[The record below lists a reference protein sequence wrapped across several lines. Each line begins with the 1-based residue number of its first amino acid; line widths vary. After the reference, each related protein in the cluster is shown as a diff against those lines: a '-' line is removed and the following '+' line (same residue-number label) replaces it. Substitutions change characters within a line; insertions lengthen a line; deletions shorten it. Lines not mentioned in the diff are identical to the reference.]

1 MYRFLCCLMLIALPE
16 LLHAAE
22 GDVIHVYN
30 WNDYIAPQVLADFEK
45 QTGIKVDYK
54 TFSAAEELDQAM
66 ANGEA
71 FDIVVPSNDS
81 LPGLIK
87 DGKLQPLDKARLP
100 NSHNLDKQILNKL
113 AAFDP
118 KNLYAM
124 PYLWGSIG
132 LAINTPQAEAAFG
145 GPLPKSWS
153 VIFDPSQS
161 KRLASCGM
169 SMLDASTDVFTLLMN
184 YRGRVLADSSPRQI
198 SRAGKALEK
207 IRPNLRMVD
216 SEIYIDEL
224 NAGKLCVAVAYVGD
238 ALTAADE
245 GQPVEFVIPEE
256 GSVMFVDSMVI
267 PANAPRPDLALK
279 FLNYLMQPEVAAQIT
294 SETFYPNA
302 NAASTALL
310 DEHLRNIPGIALDK
324 ETRRRLSLMPALSDS
339 VTEAVNTQWDAFK
352 AEPAQAGGTP

>member
-1 MYRFLCCLMLIALPE
+1 MNRFLCCLMLIALPA
-16 LLHAAE
+16 LVRATE

-87 DGKLQPLDKARLP
+87 GGKLQPLDKASLP

-118 KNLYAM
+118 KNMYAM

-145 GPLPKSWS
+145 GPLPKSWG
-153 VIFDPSQS
+153 VIFDPEQS
-161 KRLASCGM
+161 AKLAHCGV
-169 SMLDASTDVFTLLMN
+169 SMLDASADVFTLLMN
-184 YRGRVLADSSPRQI
+184 FKGRVLSDSSPRQI
-198 SRAGKALEK
+198 RRAGAALQN

-216 SEIYIDEL
+216 SETYIDEL

-238 ALTAADE
+238 ALTAADS

-279 FLNYLMQPEVAAQIT
+279 FLDFLMQPEVAAQIT

-302 NAASTALL
+302 NAGSVALL
-310 DEHLRNIPGIALDK
+310 DDSLRTMPGIALDK
-324 ETRRRLSLMPALSDS
+324 ETRRRLSLMPALPEDVST
-339 VTEAVNTQWDAFK
+339 VVEEQWDSFK
-352 AEPAQAGGTP
+352 EAPATP